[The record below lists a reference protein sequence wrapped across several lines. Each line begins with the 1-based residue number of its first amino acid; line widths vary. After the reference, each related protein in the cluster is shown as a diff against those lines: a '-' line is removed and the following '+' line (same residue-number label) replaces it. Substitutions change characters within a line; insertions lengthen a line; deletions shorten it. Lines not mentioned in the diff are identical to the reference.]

1 MSGAADT
8 GHARQSPADDERP
21 AAHQL
26 SSEAAGM
33 ADPRLPAGPATDAP
47 FRLSG
52 QPPRI
57 VRLSRRVI
65 TCLAATGCIGLGG
78 VLIFALQSRS
88 PDKVEAL
95 PTSQGRNRAESI
107 TSAPSDYA
115 KIPTLGAPLPG
126 DLGRPILSAQQRGVM
141 QGPAGSAAGAG
152 RTNMQT
158 AQDRR
163 RVAQE
168 AATASKIFLDASS
181 SRSGSSATEAEPILG
196 QPAIAP
202 SLSME
207 DVSARPGTVLA
218 DRRDFLEAGTPVHA
232 VSAQRI
238 TKAASPYI
246 VQAGSFIPAALM
258 TSIRSDLPGQITAQ
272 VVENVYDSPTGRIL
286 LIPQGARL
294 IGEYDSATAAG
305 QRRVLF
311 AWDRLILP
319 NGASMLLDRTPGA
332 DSAGMSGLQDRVDH
346 HWTGMLGAALI
357 STLLGVGTELAT
369 NDDDAFIQA
378 LRYGTQDTI
387 NQTGRQMVQRQ
398 MAIPPTLTIRPGH
411 SLRVMV
417 TRDLVLEP
425 WERKD

>member
-1 MSGAADT
+1 VSGPADT
-8 GHARQSPADDERP
+8 GQARQSLADDEP
-21 AAHQL
+21 LAAHQH
-26 SSEAAGM
+26 SVEAAGITE
-33 ADPRLPAGPATDAP
+33 PPLPAGPTTDAP

-52 QPPRI
+52 EPPRI
-57 VRLSRRVI
+57 VRLSQRVI
-65 TCLAATGCIGLGG
+65 TFLATTGCIGLGG
-78 VLIFALQSRS
+78 VLIYALQPRTTG
-88 PDKVEAL
+88 KVEEL
-95 PTSQGRNRAESI
+95 PMSQGRNRAESI
-107 TSAPSDYA
+107 TSAPNDYA
-115 KIPTLGAPLPG
+115 KIPKLGAPLPG

-141 QGPAGSAAGAG
+141 RGAAGNAIGAG
-152 RTNMQT
+152 RTNVQT

-168 AATASKIFLDASS
+168 AATASKLFLDASPS
-181 SRSGSSATEAEPILG
+181 SYGSSTTDAAPIPG

-202 SLSME
+202 SRAMD
-207 DVSARPGTVLA
+207 DVPAQPGSITA
-218 DRRDFLEAGTPVHA
+218 DRRDFLKASTA
-232 VSAQRI
+232 VQAISAQRI
-238 TKAASPYI
+238 TQPVSPHI
-246 VQAGSFIPAALM
+246 VQAGSFISAALI
-258 TSIRSDLPGQITAQ
+258 TGIRSDLPGQITAQ

-294 IGEYDSATAAG
+294 IGEYDSATASG

-311 AWDRLILP
+311 AWNRLIFP
-319 NGASMLLDRTPGA
+319 NGASILLDHTPGA
-332 DSAGMSGLQDRVDH
+332 DAAGMSGLQDRVDH

-369 NDDDAFIQA
+369 NDDDILIQA

-387 NQTGRQMVQRQ
+387 NQTGRQVVQRQ
-398 MAIPPTLTIRPGH
+398 LAIPPTLTIRPGH